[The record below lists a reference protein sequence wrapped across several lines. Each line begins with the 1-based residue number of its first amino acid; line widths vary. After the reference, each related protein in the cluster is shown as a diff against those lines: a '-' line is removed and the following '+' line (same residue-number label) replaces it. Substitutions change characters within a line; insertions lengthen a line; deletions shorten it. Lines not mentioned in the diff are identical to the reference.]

1 MNATMIRLLM
11 RKDLN
16 MVRLPVLGY
25 VLCGLLSVVLLG
37 LENKAAFYAGVVL
50 LITALVVLGVHPAIS
65 TVVHERKEGTLAF
78 ALSLPL
84 SPRDYVWSKVLFNL
98 LVYFVPWTVIMALTC
113 GLFVWQ
119 DAIPDG
125 LIPLTV
131 ILFSAIATEAVLILS
146 VAVATESMEKTIGTM
161 AACNLLFH
169 GVFYGAGNA
178 PGITATLHGPVAVW
192 NGTVFAFLGAF
203 LAISAASLALMFW
216 RNSKKTDF
224 I

>member
-11 RKDLN
+11 RKDLH
-16 MVRLPVLGY
+16 MVMLPVLGY

-50 LITALVVLGVHPAIS
+50 LITALVVLGVHPTIS

-84 SPRDYVWSKVLFNL
+84 SPRDYVCSKVLFNL
-98 LVYFVPWTVIMALTC
+98 LVYFVPWTVILALTC
-113 GLFVWQ
+113 GLFAWQ
-119 DAIPDG
+119 DAVPDG

-178 PGITATLHGPVAVW
+178 AGITATLHGPVAVW

-216 RNSKKTDF
+216 RHSKKTDF

>member
-1 MNATMIRLLM
+1 MNTTMIRHLM
-11 RKDLN
+11 RKDMHL
-16 MVRLPVLGY
+16 VALPVIGY
-25 VLCGLLSVVLLG
+25 VLCGLLSVVLFGLG
-37 LENKAAFYAGVVL
+37 SKAAFYAGTVV
-50 LITALVVLGVHPAIS
+50 LITALVVLGVHPTVK
-65 TVVHERKEGTLAF
+65 TVVHERKDGTLTF
-78 ALSLPL
+78 AMSLPI
-84 SPRDYVWSKVLFNL
+84 SPLDYLWSKVLFNL
-98 LVYFVPWTVIMALTC
+98 LVYFVPWTVILALTC
-113 GLFVWQ
+113 GLFAWQ

-125 LIPLTV
+125 MIPLTV

-178 PGITATLHGPVAVW
+178 PGITATLYGPVAVW

-203 LAISAASLALMFW
+203 LAISAASLALLFW
-216 RNSKKTDF
+216 RHSKKTDF